1 MLLSGGSTQFLT
13 NFRKNRE
20 NLLFLYFWVMN
31 RFLPLLAPKSHFRW
45 FGVPQTLT
53 LPFKLEDTGSN
64 FGGSFDGD
72 GRPLGALPSL
82 KIRKRSD
89 EKWGEIRGPNLGF

>member
-1 MLLSGGSTQFLT
+1 VLPSGGSTQFLT

-20 NLLFLYFWVMN
+20 NLLFLYFRVKN

-53 LPFKLEDTGSN
+53 LPFKFEDT
-64 FGGSFDGD
+64 
-72 GRPLGALPSL
+72 
-82 KIRKRSD
+82 
-89 EKWGEIRGPNLGF
+89 